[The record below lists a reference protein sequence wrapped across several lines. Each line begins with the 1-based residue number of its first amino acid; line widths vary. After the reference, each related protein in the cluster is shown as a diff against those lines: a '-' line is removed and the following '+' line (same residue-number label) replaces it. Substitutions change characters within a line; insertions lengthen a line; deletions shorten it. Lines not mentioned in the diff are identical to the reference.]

1 MKKLSSLVLVFSLLV
16 LVSGGASAMEIQG
29 AFGGPD
35 YFGGGVVLEDMFEI
49 AEQDVGLVAMGMLN
63 EDVNTNNQGFEAL
76 AGLHW
81 DKVKFG
87 DTVTDSFNYQFGLG
101 YNTAGDDGRGGNAG
115 LTYFA
120 KTSVEL
126 TDSIALGGMYS
137 SSMNGALTTNISF

>member
-1 MKKLSSLVLVFSLLV
+1 LKKLSSLVLVFSLLV

-29 AFGGPD
+29 VFGGPD

-49 AEQDVGLVAMGMLN
+49 AEQDIGLVAMGMLN
-63 EDVNTNNQGFEAL
+63 EDTRTNDNGFEAL

-101 YNTAGDDGRGGNAG
+101 YNTAGDLNEG

-120 KTSVEL
+120 KTSVQL

-137 SSMNGALTTNISF
+137 SSANGALTTNISF